1 MSSVEK
7 KCLRTVTLT
16 QMEVECNLKTHLQM
30 RPSYRLSHPS
40 MYVSQMKHKLA
51 MNYFS
56 SFPAPTLRS
65 VELLAALIVV
75 GPLYLFIFQSLY
87 KDRVRLCVFIKAF

>member
-1 MSSVEK
+1 MSAVEK
-7 KCLRTVTLT
+7 KCLYTVTLT

-30 RPSYRLSHPS
+30 RPSYLLSRPS
-40 MYVSQMKHKLA
+40 LYVSQMKHKLA

-65 VELLAALIVV
+65 FKLSAAVIVV
-75 GPLYLFIFQSLY
+75 GMLYLLIFLSLY
-87 KDRVRLCVFIKAF
+87 KDRVRLCIFIKAF